1 MKRILLLFA
10 LIVCV
15 CAQSW
20 AAFTV
25 TDKTGAV
32 FHEGIWNQYQ
42 NKYLGAQIKIGISR
56 IGGLVHEPINLEK
69 YTIKRIEKNN
79 VTGDTKTTVLDL
91 PTMTEVD
98 PTYSGTFKMLD
109 GSEWSKDD
117 HVRYDIV
124 VFRDLFEVEDVADY
138 EAATT
143 LSYEVSGKQG
153 VTNKSITIVVN
164 FNDEP
169 TAVEEV
175 AAEKA
180 VSNVTYYNVSGMASA
195 EPFDGVNIVVTK
207 YADGTKKVEKIL
219 K

>member
-32 FHEGIWNQYQ
+32 FYEGIWNQYQ
-42 NKYLGAQIKIGISR
+42 NKYLGAQIKIGINR
-56 IGGLVHEPINLEK
+56 IGALSVLEPIKLDK

-79 VTGDTKTTVLDL
+79 VTGDSKAIGLGL

-109 GSEWSKDD
+109 GSLTEG
-117 HVRYDIV
+117 VVEYDIV
-124 VFRDLFEVEDVADY
+124 VFRDLFEVEDVAEY

-153 VTNKSITIVVN
+153 AINKSITIVVN

-180 VSNVTYYNVSGMASA
+180 VSNVIYYNVSGVASA

>member
-20 AAFTV
+20 AAFTI
-25 TDKTGAV
+25 TDKDGAV
-32 FHEGIWNQYQ
+32 FYEGIWNQYQ
-42 NKYLGAQIKIGISR
+42 NKYLGAQIKIGINR
-56 IGGLVHEPINLEK
+56 IGGLTHKPIKLDN
-69 YTIKRIEKNN
+69 YTIKRIEKDN
-79 VTGDTKTTVLDL
+79 VTGDIKTTVLDL
-91 PTMTEVD
+91 PTMTEVA

-109 GSEWSKDD
+109 GSLTEGI
-117 HVRYDIV
+117 VEYDIV

-164 FNDEP
+164 FNDKP

-180 VSNVTYYNVSGMASA
+180 VSNVIYYNVSGVASA

>member
-32 FHEGIWNQYQ
+32 FYEGIWNQYQ
-42 NKYLGAQIKIGISR
+42 NKYLGAQIKIGINR
-56 IGGLVHEPINLEK
+56 IGGLTHKPIKLDN
-69 YTIKRIEKNN
+69 YTIKRIEKDN
-79 VTGDTKTTVLDL
+79 VTGDIKTTDLDL
-91 PTMTEVD
+91 PTMTEVA

-109 GSEWSKDD
+109 GSLTEGVVD
-117 HVRYDIV
+117 YDIV

-138 EAATT
+138 EAKTT

-153 VTNKSITIVVN
+153 TFNKSITIVVN
-164 FNDEP
+164 FNDKP

-180 VSNVTYYNVSGMASA
+180 VSNVIYYNVSGVASA

>member
-32 FHEGIWNQYQ
+32 FYEGIWNQYQ
-42 NKYLGAQIKIGISR
+42 NKYLGAQIKIGINR
-56 IGGLVHEPINLEK
+56 IGGLTHKPIKLDN
-69 YTIKRIEKNN
+69 YTIKRIEKDN
-79 VTGDTKTTVLDL
+79 VTDDIKTTDLDL
-91 PTMTEVD
+91 PTMTEVS

-109 GSEWSKDD
+109 GSLTEGI
-117 HVRYDIV
+117 VEYDIV
-124 VFRDLFEVEDVADY
+124 VFRDLFEVEDVVEY

-153 VTNKSITIVVN
+153 LTNKSITIVVN
-164 FNDEP
+164 FNDKP

-180 VSNVTYYNVSGMASA
+180 VSNVIYYNVSGVASA

>member
-10 LIVCV
+10 LVLCV

-25 TDKTGAV
+25 TDKNGAV
-32 FHEGIWNQYQ
+32 FYEGIWNQYQ

-56 IGGLVHEPINLEK
+56 IGGWVHEPIKLDK

-79 VTGDTKTTVLDL
+79 VTGDSKTTVLDL

-98 PTYSGTFKMLD
+98 PTYSGTFKMLG
-109 GSEWSKDD
+109 GSELRDD
-117 HVRYDIV
+117 LLRYDIIE
-124 VFRDLFEVEDVADY
+124 FRDLFEVEDVADY
-138 EAATT
+138 KATTT

-153 VTNKSITIVVN
+153 EIGKSITVVVN
-164 FNDEP
+164 FNDKA
-169 TAVEEV
+169 TAVEDV

-180 VSNVTYYNVSGMASA
+180 VSNVTYYNVSGVASA

>member
-1 MKRILLLFA
+1 M
-10 LIVCV
+10 
-15 CAQSW
+15 
-20 AAFTV
+20 
-25 TDKTGAV
+25 
-32 FHEGIWNQYQ
+32 
-42 NKYLGAQIKIGISR
+42 
-56 IGGLVHEPINLEK
+56 
-69 YTIKRIEKNN
+69 
-79 VTGDTKTTVLDL
+79 TGDSKTTVLDL

-117 HVRYDIV
+117 NVRYDIV
-124 VFRDLFEVEDVADY
+124 VFRDLFEVEDVAEY

-153 VTNKSITIVVN
+153 MTNKSITIVVN
-164 FNDEP
+164 FNDKP

-180 VSNVTYYNVSGMASA
+180 VSNVIYYNVSGVASA

>member
-1 MKRILLLFA
+1 MHKP
-10 LIVCV
+10 
-15 CAQSW
+15 
-20 AAFTV
+20 
-25 TDKTGAV
+25 
-32 FHEGIWNQYQ
+32 
-42 NKYLGAQIKIGISR
+42 IK
-56 IGGLVHEPINLEK
+56 LDN

-79 VTGDTKTTVLDL
+79 VTGDSKTTVLDL

-98 PTYSGTFKMLD
+98 STYSGTFKMLD
-109 GSEWSKDD
+109 GSEWRKDGLE
-117 HVRYDIV
+117 YDIV
-124 VFRDLFEVEDVADY
+124 VFRDLFEVEDVAEY
-138 EAATT
+138 EATTT

-164 FNDEP
+164 FNDKP

-180 VSNVTYYNVSGMASA
+180 VSNVTYYNVSGVASA

>member
-25 TDKTGAV
+25 TDKDDAV
-32 FHEGIWNQYQ
+32 FYEGIWNQYHNQ
-42 NKYLGAQIKIGISR
+42 YLGAQIKIGISR
-56 IGGLVHEPINLEK
+56 IGGWIHEPIKLDK

-79 VTGDTKTTVLDL
+79 VTGDSKATVLDL

-109 GSEWSKDD
+109 GSELIKGLE
-117 HVRYDIV
+117 YDIV

-138 EAATT
+138 EATTT

-153 VTNKSITIVVN
+153 LTNKSITIVVN
-164 FNDEP
+164 FNDKP

-180 VSNVTYYNVSGMASA
+180 VSNVTYYNVSGVASA

>member
-20 AAFTV
+20 AAFTI
-25 TDKTGAV
+25 TDKDGTV
-32 FHEGIWNQYQ
+32 FYKGIWNQYQ

-56 IGGLVHEPINLEK
+56 IGGLVHKPIKLDN

-79 VTGDTKTTVLDL
+79 VTGDSKTTVLDL

-98 PTYSGTFKMLD
+98 STYSGTFKMLD
-109 GSEWSKDD
+109 GSEWRKDGLE
-117 HVRYDIV
+117 YDIV
-124 VFRDLFEVEDVADY
+124 VFRDLFEVEDVAEY
-138 EAATT
+138 EATTT

-164 FNDEP
+164 FNDKP

-180 VSNVTYYNVSGMASA
+180 VSNVTYYNVSGVASA

>member
-32 FHEGIWNQYQ
+32 FYEGIWNQYQ

-109 GSEWSKDD
+109 GSEFRKGDNL
-117 HVRYDIV
+117 RYDIV

-138 EAATT
+138 EATTT

-164 FNDEP
+164 FNDKP

-175 AAEKA
+175 AGEKA
-180 VSNVTYYNVSGMASA
+180 VSNVTYYNVSGVASA

>member
-32 FHEGIWNQYQ
+32 FYEGIWNQYQ
-42 NKYLGAQIKIGISR
+42 NKYLGAQIKIGINR
-56 IGGLVHEPINLEK
+56 IGGLTHKPIKLDN
-69 YTIKRIEKNN
+69 YTIKRIEKDN
-79 VTGDTKTTVLDL
+79 VTGDIKTTDLDL
-91 PTMTEVD
+91 PTMTEVS

-109 GSEWSKDD
+109 GSLTEGI
-117 HVRYDIV
+117 VEYDIV
-124 VFRDLFEVEDVADY
+124 VFRDLFEVEDVVEY

-153 VTNKSITIVVN
+153 LTNKSITIVVN
-164 FNDEP
+164 FNDKP

-180 VSNVTYYNVSGMASA
+180 VSNVIYYNVSGVASA

>member
-25 TDKTGAV
+25 TDKDGAV

-56 IGGLVHEPINLEK
+56 IGGWVHKPIELDK

-79 VTGDTKTTVLDL
+79 VTGDSKTTVLDL

-98 PTYSGTFKMLD
+98 PTYSGTFKMLA
-109 GSEWSKDD
+109 GSEWIDGLE
-117 HVRYDIV
+117 YDIV

-138 EAATT
+138 EATTT

-153 VTNKSITIVVN
+153 AIGKSITVVVN
-164 FNDEP
+164 FNDSP
-169 TAVEEV
+169 TAVEDV

-180 VSNVTYYNVSGMASA
+180 VSNVTYYNVSGVASA
-195 EPFDGVNIVVTK
+195 EPFSGVNIVVTK

>member
-32 FHEGIWNQYQ
+32 FYEGIWNQYQ
-42 NKYLGAQIKIGISR
+42 NKYLGAQIKIGINR
-56 IGGLVHEPINLEK
+56 IGGLTHKPIKLDN
-69 YTIKRIEKNN
+69 YTIKRIEKDN
-79 VTGDTKTTVLDL
+79 VTGDSKAIDLDL
-91 PTMTEVD
+91 PTMTEVA

-109 GSEWSKDD
+109 GSLTEGVVD
-117 HVRYDIV
+117 YDIV

-138 EAATT
+138 EAKTT

-153 VTNKSITIVVN
+153 TFNKSITIVVN
-164 FNDEP
+164 FNDKP

-180 VSNVTYYNVSGMASA
+180 VSNVIYYNVSGVASA